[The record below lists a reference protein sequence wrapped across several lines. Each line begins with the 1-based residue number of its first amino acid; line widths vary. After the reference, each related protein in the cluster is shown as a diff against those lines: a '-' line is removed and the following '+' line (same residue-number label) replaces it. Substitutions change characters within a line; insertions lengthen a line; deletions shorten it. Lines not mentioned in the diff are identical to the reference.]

1 MTMRLVQK
9 PLWLL
14 ITVGLAFVAV
24 APNAFAIDAALSCS
38 GVVELVSD
46 TTCSIAFKDFPQ
58 AAQSRVLIS
67 TDPDW
72 SQTDPTAPLLIF
84 ESLLYPDGRSNR
96 VVPMKIMSH
105 TQTRPGT
112 YKTDIVIIYLSFAG
126 DAQTVQ
132 TRLPLTVRV
141 PSVEG
146 PSQPP
151 QPTSGKPPKIDAV
164 SIDGKTLYAN
174 DPFEWSLSYEDPD
187 QDVAEVRFQTRVSLD
202 AIIWLDAGSYDPHAQ
217 GQPQGTL
224 PITTI
229 CNQAGTLYRRVLLK
243 DSAGNSSD
251 PFEYHFK
258 CEFARAKIDVA
269 GNSVVH
275 TKEGEDVKAAAGMAL
290 RDGDTITATNNC
302 TLELENGDILEIGSR
317 ITQPQPVKTVLHLS
331 GPTSASQ
338 WNSVKSIG
346 LQEGNFYYYHLSES
360 NPQASDEFQIKTPY
374 FVANPS
380 GASFFV
386 THDPQAKLSSIG
398 VVNGTIRVT
407 SNTPSSP
414 TLILK
419 SSQQVAVSPT
429 GTSLVTSIGSGN
441 TPSGTPPSSLKDFD
455 KNNNNKLDDSEFFS
469 IVDAWIGTKL
479 TDQFFFSAVD
489 HWVADQPIATAA
501 GLIPQSHDDR
511 RFQVTATRS
520 AKQFV
525 ISVRGSG
532 LQSIQVQIFDLKGK
546 AIFNEQAFGSHL
558 SLNLASLHNHVL
570 ANGTYLCVITGIDSD
585 GSHLVSDVKK
595 LVVLR

>member
-1 MTMRLVQK
+1 MRLVQK

-14 ITVGLAFVAV
+14 ITAGLAFVAV
-24 APNAFAIDAALSCS
+24 APNALAIDATLSCS
-38 GVVELVSD
+38 GVVELVSAM
-46 TTCSIAFKDFPQ
+46 TCSITFKDFPQ

-72 SQTDPTAPLLIF
+72 SQTDPTAPLLTV
-84 ESLLYPDGRSNR
+84 ESLLYPDGRSQR
-96 VVPMKIMSH
+96 VVSLRIMPH

-112 YKTDIVIIYLSFAG
+112 YKTEIVIIYLSFAG

-151 QPTSGKPPKIDAV
+151 QTGTGKPPKIDSV
-164 SIDGKTLYAN
+164 SIDGKTLFAN
-174 DPFEWSLSYEDPD
+174 DPFEWSLGYEDPD
-187 QDVAEVRFQTRVSLD
+187 QDVAEVRFQTRVSSD
-202 AIIWLDAGSYDPHAQ
+202 SIIWLDAGSYDPHAQ
-217 GQPQGTL
+217 GQPTGTL

-243 DSAGNSSD
+243 DAAGNSSE

-275 TKEGEDVKAAAGMAL
+275 TKEGVDLKAAAGMPL
-290 RDGDTITATNNC
+290 RDGDTLTATNNC

-317 ITQPQPVKTVLHLS
+317 ITQPQPVKTVLILN

-338 WNSVKSIG
+338 WSSVKSIG
-346 LQEGNFYYYHLSES
+346 LQEGNFYYYHVSGS
-360 NPQASDEFQIKTPY
+360 DPKTSDEFQIKTPY

-441 TPSGTPPSSLKDFD
+441 TPSGSPSTLKDFD
-455 KNNNNKLDDSEFFS
+455 KNNNNKLDDSEFFA
-469 IVDAWIGTKL
+469 IVDVWIGGKI
-479 TDQFFFSAVD
+479 TDKFFFSAVD
-489 HWVADQPIATAA
+489 HWVANQPIATAA
-501 GLIPQSHDDR
+501 GLIPQSYDR
-511 RFQVTATRS
+511 RFELMTTHS
-520 AKQFV
+520 AKQFGIV
-525 ISVRGSG
+525 VRGSG
-532 LQSIQVQIFDLKGK
+532 LQSIHVQIFDLKGRE
-546 AIFNEQAFGSHL
+546 IFDQQAFGSRL
-558 SLNLASLHNHVL
+558 SFNLTSHQNGLL
-570 ANGTYLCVITGIDSD
+570 ANGTYLCIITGIGSD
-585 GSHLVSDVKK
+585 GFHLISEVKK